1 MIQVK
6 GKYLSMQIKG
16 IEEYANKLASM
27 VQKMPRSD
35 FDSVVKTEAELLQ
48 SRLKNAYQPYTN
60 TGELQRS
67 ISIYQRKK
75 KDKYFTYYIGPQYSG
90 NKKQVDSGGKSAAG
104 NAAHFLEYGT
114 VDRYVANVNRG
125 GVSMGKGRQYGA
137 KIFRGRV
144 APIGLIRRT
153 VTENYNTIAT
163 HLVDNIS
170 KALLK
175 WYQNNGLNTK
185 K

>member
-1 MIQVK
+1 MIEAK
-6 GKYLSMQIKG
+6 GKYLTFQIKG
-16 IEEYANKLASM
+16 LEEYANKLVSM
-27 VQKMPRSD
+27 VQDMPRAD
-35 FDSVVKTEAELLQ
+35 ITNIVKNEATSLQ
-48 SRLKNAYQPYTN
+48 EKLKSAYQPYTN

-75 KDKYFTYYIGPQYSG
+75 RDQYFTYYVGPQYSG
-90 NKKQVDSGGKSAAG
+90 NKKQQINGQSAAG

-153 VTENYNTIAT
+153 VNENYNPIAT
-163 HLVDNIS
+163 QLINNIGR
-170 KALLK
+170 AIEK
-175 WYQNNGLNTK
+175 WYKKNGLKTTK
-185 K
+185 